1 MALTAADTI
10 DPQELAEREA
20 AAKAYV
26 REDETHYVRFLDDCV
41 KTSVDSMRDIR
52 RDQDECWRVYL
63 EEEPRNFAFKELW
76 QSRITY
82 PKPYKLVQFGMS
94 IVRKAFDVDFLSI
107 ENEADPTTARF
118 YKKLMKIQLGRNYAN
133 FPIQF
138 VDATGMS
145 LAVGQSMEMIPIWK
159 PGKGLRYILIEPWKI
174 HRDPDAVSR
183 QPQSGMYWIHQE
195 FMPYHVLK
203 EWESQG
209 RFKNIVDIGPEST
222 WYSRTP
228 DLTEQELARRKG
240 MVYSK
245 SAYQKSLQVL
255 EFWGTILSPSGE
267 TLLPNATF
275 TGAGGRVIMDPK
287 PSPYQTLRWPGIG
300 FSALPHMLRFDGR
313 GLIHGIR
320 SLWYLMCNMM
330 SLHADH
336 LNWSVNPMLEVD
348 ISSLVDQSDTDV
360 YPGKV
365 FPTYGS
371 QQGQQ
376 VVRAIDLKSMAN
388 EMTTMLNL
396 YDMRHQ
402 DGGLIDYSAMGAPG
416 TKSETTA
423 REAAQ
428 NLDQSMTVVGSMG
441 KNLEDG
447 ALNAIIAGAETIAI
461 NITYDELKAMMGA
474 DDDGILWADKFR
486 VPVSDEFPTGLN
498 LPMLSTG
505 RYHVSGISAL
515 MRDQEKLRYMTNV
528 FHPMFE
534 PDGMGKVF
542 LPYLKP
548 GGYVTEL
555 KRLTG
560 LEDSKFAVDEKKAEE
575 IDQHQQDQQDAEIQE
590 TQKKI
595 AAEAETAKSEA
606 ARKAAEATKFL
617 AEAEAAKSK
626 AGTLDAQAELHISKA
641 ELADAQ
647 AAEIQKKGD
656 VEEQAAGPGPEE
668 IAKANRVHA
677 LIPHETALAAQKV
690 ESEKA
695 VTEGHKARATAAAT
709 PPTPPERTPE
719 DQALAAQKVETE
731 KGLTA
736 INLAKAKVAAIPPK
750 PPVKS
755 ALTKPKPKGK
765 GSK

>member
-1 MALTAADTI
+1 MAVQLAI
-10 DPQELAEREA
+10 DSKELAERTEA
-20 AAKAYV
+20 ARAYV
-26 REDETHYVRFLDDCV
+26 AEDEVHYVRFLDDCV
-41 KTSVDSMRDIR
+41 KVSTDSMRDIR
-52 RDQDECWRVYL
+52 RDQDECWRVYN
-63 EEEPRNFAFKELW
+63 EIEPRNFNFKELW

-82 PKPYKLVQFGMS
+82 PKPFKLVQFGMS

-107 ENEADPTTARF
+107 ENETDQYSADF
-118 YKKLMKIQLGRNYAN
+118 WKKLMTIMLGRNYAN
-133 FPIQF
+133 FAIQF
-138 VDATGMS
+138 VDAVGMS
-145 LAVGQSMEMIPIWK
+145 LAVGQSMEMIPVYH

-209 RFKNIVDIGPEST
+209 RFQNIVDIGPGSS

-228 DLTEQELARRKG
+228 DLTEEELARRKG

-245 SAYQKSLQVL
+245 SAFQKSLQVL
-255 EFWGTILSPSGE
+255 EFWGTVLSPRGE

-275 TGAGGRVIMDPK
+275 TGAGGRVIGEPK
-287 PSPYQTLRWPGIG
+287 PSPYPTLRWPGTG

-348 ISSLVDQSDTDV
+348 ISSLVDQADTDV

-365 FPTYGS
+365 FQTYGS

-376 VVRAIDLKSMAN
+376 VVRAIDLKSIAN
-388 EMTTMLNL
+388 EMTTMMNF

-402 DGGLIDYSAMGAPG
+402 DGGLLDYSAMGAPG
-416 TKSETTA
+416 TKSEVTA

-447 ALNAIIAGAETIAI
+447 ALAAIVAGAETVAI
-461 NITYDELKAMMGA
+461 NITYEELAALMGR
-474 DDDGILWADKFR
+474 DVADKFKR
-486 VPVSDEFPTGLN
+486 PVSDEFPTGLE
-498 LPMLSTG
+498 LPVLSTG

-515 MRDQEKLRYMTNV
+515 MREQEKLRHMAIH
-528 FHPMFE
+528 FAPMFE
-534 PDGMGKVF
+534 PNGQGAIFK
-542 LPYLKP
+542 PYLKP
-548 GGYVTEL
+548 GGYITEL
-555 KRLTG
+555 LRLTQMT
-560 LEDSKFAVDEKKAEE
+560 DAKFAVDEEKAKQ
-575 IDQHQQDQQDAEIQE
+575 IDQAQQDAQDAEIKAQ
-590 TQKKI
+590 QAKLQ
-595 AAEAETAKSEA
+595 AEAEKESKEG
-606 ARKAAEATKFL
+606 ARKEAEAQKFL

-626 AGTLDAQAELHISKA
+626 AGALDAQAELHLSKA

-647 AAEIQKKGD
+647 AAKANREGET
-656 VEEQAAGPGPEE
+656 EEQAAGPSPVELAQAG
-668 IAKANRVHA
+668 RVQA
-677 LIPHETALAAQKV
+677 LLPHETALAAQKV

-695 VTEGHKARATAAAT
+695 ITEANWARAEAAAT
-709 PPTPPERTPE
+709 PAQAPEPTEEER
-719 DQALAAQKVETE
+719 ALAAQKVETE
-731 KGLTA
+731 KALTKV
-736 INLAKAKVAAIPPK
+736 NLAKAKVAAMPPPK
-750 PPVKS
+750 PAAPV
-755 ALTKPKPKGK
+755 AAKPKPKPGGAK
-765 GSK
+765 

>member
-1 MALTAADTI
+1 MALQAVDKI
-10 DPQELAEREA
+10 DSKELAERTEA
-20 AAKAYV
+20 ARAYTA
-26 REDETHYVRFLDDCV
+26 EDETHYVRFLDDCV

-52 RDQDECWRVYL
+52 RDQDECWRVYN
-63 EEEPRNFAFKELW
+63 EEEPRNFNFKELW
-76 QSRITY
+76 QSKITY
-82 PKPYKLVQFGMS
+82 PKPFKLVQFGMS

-107 ENEADPTTARF
+107 ENENDEAAARF
-118 YKKLMKIQLGRNYAN
+118 WEKLMTIQLGRNYAN

-138 VDATGMS
+138 VDAVGMG
-145 LAVGQSMEMIPIWK
+145 LAVGQSMEMIPVYY
-159 PGKGLRYILIEPWKI
+159 PGKGLRFILIEPWKI

-203 EWESQG
+203 EWEKQG
-209 RFKNIVDIGPEST
+209 RFKNIVDIGPGSS

-245 SAYQKSLQVL
+245 SAFQKSLQVL
-255 EFWGTILSPSGE
+255 EFWGTILSPNGE

-275 TGAGGRVIMDPK
+275 TGAGGRVIQEPK
-287 PSPYQTLRWPGIG
+287 PSPYPTLRWPGTG

-365 FPTYGS
+365 FQTYGS

-376 VVRAIDLKSMAN
+376 VVRAIDLKSLAN
-388 EMTTMLNL
+388 EMTTMMNF

-402 DGGLIDYSAMGAPG
+402 DGGLLDYSAMGAPG
-416 TKSETTA
+416 TKSEVTA

-447 ALNAIIAGAETIAI
+447 ALSAIVAAAETIAI
-461 NITYDELKAMMGA
+461 NMTYDELAALLGREEA
-474 DDDGILWADKFR
+474 DQYR
-486 VPVSDEFPTGLN
+486 RPVSDEFPTGLE
-498 LPMLSTG
+498 LPQITTG
-505 RYHVSGISAL
+505 RFHVSGISAL
-515 MRDQEKLRYMTNV
+515 MREQEKLRHLATH
-528 FHPMFE
+528 FAPMFD
-534 PDGMGKVF
+534 PNGQGKIF
-542 LPYLKP
+542 MPYLKP
-548 GGYVTEL
+548 GGYITEL
-555 KRLTG
+555 LRLTQMT
-560 LEDSKFAVDEKKAEE
+560 DSKFAVDEEKAMQ
-575 IDQHQQDQQDAEIQE
+575 IDQAQQAQQDAEIQA
-590 TQKKI
+590 TQQKL
-595 AAEAETAKSEA
+595 AAEAEQAKQES

-617 AEAEAAKSK
+617 AEAEAQKAK

-641 ELADAQ
+641 ELAEAQ
-647 AAEIQKKGD
+647 AISTGAKTPMEINLAQANARAAHSQADAVMMQANQPQEQPAPPEQPEQPGPA
-656 VEEQAAGPGPEE
+656 EQAQAERHMAE
-668 IAKANRVHA
+668 AEKVRAM
-677 LIPHETALAAQKV
+677 IPHEIDTEQANAEKIRAEAEAAGQ
-690 ESEKA
+690 
-695 VTEGHKARATAAAT
+695 
-709 PPTPPERTPE
+709 PPPAPQGGGE
-719 DQALAAQKVETE
+719 
-731 KGLTA
+731 
-736 INLAKAKVAAIPPK
+736 
-750 PPVKS
+750 
-755 ALTKPKPKGK
+755 
-765 GSK
+765 